1 MGTLS
6 LTTRYLSTPDFRL
19 EEREALLSDR
29 FQSLDEGA
37 DFVPTLAKNQQR
49 ESLSGSPGSLPIRT
63 SLPKSPPSMA
73 SALADRFVSSPGPV
87 HSRTTSLPQQA
98 SSHSPKQSSPL
109 GINRAPTSGATAG
122 SGSAISAGSSSRH
135 DTSSN
140 WSKDE
145 GRPLSGIAAR
155 MRKESTGAGRGA
167 VSIDCHYPGRVC
179 AYLYYLDRTSR
190 RRLGLGLQSADRT
203 SIPYIPSKEEL
214 YRQGLLPYT
223 LLLRPYANHHHC
235 PQLA

>member
-6 LTTRYLSTPDFRL
+6 LTARYLSSPDFRL

-63 SLPKSPPSMA
+63 SLPKSLSKSPPSMA
-73 SALADRFVSSPGPV
+73 SALAERFVSSPGRI
-87 HSRTTSLPQQA
+87 HSRTISLPQA
-98 SSHSPKQSSPL
+98 SSHSPKHSSPL
-109 GINRAPTSGATAG
+109 GVNRTPTSGATPG
-122 SGSAISAGSSSRH
+122 SGSAISTGSSPRH

-145 GRPLSGIAAR
+145 GRPLSGAAAR

-167 VSIDCHYPGRVC
+167 VSID
-179 AYLYYLDRTSR
+179 
-190 RRLGLGLQSADRT
+190 
-203 SIPYIPSKEEL
+203 
-214 YRQGLLPYT
+214 
-223 LLLRPYANHHHC
+223 
-235 PQLA
+235 